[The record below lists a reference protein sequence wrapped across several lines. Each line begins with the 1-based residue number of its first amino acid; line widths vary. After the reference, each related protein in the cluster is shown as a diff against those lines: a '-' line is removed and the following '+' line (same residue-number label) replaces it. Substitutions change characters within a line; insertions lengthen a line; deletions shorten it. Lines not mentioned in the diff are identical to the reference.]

1 MWGPIIE
8 KAWAKV
14 KGSYMN
20 ADGGI
25 SSNALR
31 FMTGAPSPQFYWK
44 DFGEN
49 AMDGAYKMLKDS
61 FKKGYIVNIGT
72 DGINDEDVN

>member
-8 KAWAKV
+8 KGWAKV

-31 FMTGAPSPQFYWK
+31 FMTGAPSPTFEWK
-44 DFGEN
+44 YFGDDAMN
-49 AMDGAYKMLKDS
+49 AVFKMLTES
-61 FKKGYIVNIGT
+61 FK
-72 DGINDEDVN
+72 

>member
-8 KAWAKV
+8 KGWAKV

-25 SSNALR
+25 SANALR
-31 FMTGAPSPQFYWK
+31 FMTGAPVQDLKWTQFGDK
-44 DFGEN
+44 P
-49 AMDGAYKMLKDS
+49 MDGVYKLLKQA
-61 FKKGYIVNIGT
+61 FAKGYLVNTGT
-72 DGINDEDVN
+72 DGDDDQD